1 MAFLRFEL
9 SLAVKE
15 DPTGTL
21 VAGIKIP
28 TALATKI
35 PAIRQA
41 VQTLK
46 SYASKIN
53 EGQPNEEATTRAVF
67 HICRHD
73 EPGNKEDCSK
83 TERDI

>member
-1 MAFLRFEL
+1 MAFLRFEI

-41 VQTLK
+41 IQTLK
-46 SYASKIN
+46 SFASKIN
-53 EGQPNEEATTRAVF
+53 AGKPNEENTVRF
-67 HICRHD
+67 KRHICHHD
-73 EPGNKEDCSK
+73 EPGNTIPCSD
-83 TERDI
+83 TEQDI